1 MPQKDIMSEY
11 RACNEKNNKKMS
23 LKEEKMQDKV
33 KIIKGYVN
41 YIFMRKFQRFK
52 YSWRL
57 ERVKGILKYSLS

>member
-1 MPQKDIMSEY
+1 MKKKKS
-11 RACNEKNNKKMS
+11 NKKMS

-41 YIFMRKFQRFK
+41 YIFMRKFSRFK

-57 ERVKGILKYSLS
+57 EKVKGILKYSLS

>member
-1 MPQKDIMSEY
+1 
-11 RACNEKNNKKMS
+11 MS

>member
-1 MPQKDIMSEY
+1 
-11 RACNEKNNKKMS
+11 MS

-41 YIFMRKFQRFK
+41 YIFMRKFSRFK

-57 ERVKGILKYSLS
+57 EKVKGILKYSLS

>member
-52 YSWRL
+52 YS
-57 ERVKGILKYSLS
+57 